1 MCSANYDIFKYD
13 RKRSHMEN
21 FHSWFLMNTEERKQW
36 NEVPYSQDEGLV
48 VFNKMY
54 GQENTERS

>member
-1 MCSANYDIFKYD
+1 
-13 RKRSHMEN
+13 MEN